1 MTFFDFLTFVGGL
14 AFFLFGMNQLSAGL
28 ETMVGGKFENTLKKM
43 TSNRFFALTLG
54 AFVTATV
61 QSSSA
66 VTVMLVGL
74 VNSNIM
80 SLSQSV
86 GVIMGSNIGTT
97 ITSWILSLVGLEGGN
112 FFTKMLK
119 PSSFAPIVAF
129 IGIILLMF
137 SKSNKKKNIA
147 TICLGFAILMTGM
160 SLMSDAVAGLE
171 DVPAFQNLMV
181 MFSNPFMGVLV
192 GAVITA
198 VIQSSSASVGI
209 LQSLSL
215 TGAIPFSAALPIIM
229 GQNIGTCITALI
241 SSIGTTKNAKRV
253 TAVHIYFNV
262 IGTLIVLPVF
272 LLINNMCDFAF
283 FDRAATPFEI
293 AIAHSA
299 FNIITT
305 ALLFPFA
312 KHLQKLA
319 ELTVKANKDGEA
331 KTTKLDER
339 FLVSPTFAI
348 AESKSCTIKMAELS
362 RDTIISAINLIGNY
376 DSKRAAVIEDNER
389 DIDEYEDL
397 LGSYLVKA
405 SAEKLSGNDS
415 NEIFQLLHTI
425 GDLERLGDH
434 ALNICEVAK
443 EMHDKDLKFSQK
455 ASEEITIM
463 KLAVIDIV
471 NKTIDSFVKN
481 DCDAAKTIESLEE
494 VIDGLNLEIKARHIK
509 RLQEGRCTIELGFV
523 LTDLL
528 TNLERTADHCS
539 NIAVCQLEVL
549 EHSSF
554 ETHDYLNNLKAEND
568 EDFIKNFNKFKEQ
581 YLLPKSTSSMNKE
594 YLPK

>member
-1 MTFFDFLTFVGGL
+1 MTFFDVLTFVGGL
-14 AFFLFGMNQLSAGL
+14 AFFLFGMNQLSSGL
-28 ETMVGGKFENTLKKM
+28 ETMVGGKFENVLKKM
-43 TSNRFFALTLG
+43 TSNKFFALTLG
-54 AFVTATV
+54 AFVTAVV

-66 VTVMLVGL
+66 VTVMMVGL

-80 SLSQSV
+80 TLSQSV

-97 ITSWILSLVGLEGGN
+97 ITSWILSLVGLDGGN

-119 PSSFAPIVAF
+119 PSSFSPIVAL

-137 SKSNKKKNIA
+137 TKGSKKKNIA

-171 DVPAFQNLMV
+171 DVPAFQNIMI

-241 SSIGTTKNAKRV
+241 SSIGTTRNAKRV

-272 LLINNMCDFAF
+272 LIINNMFDFAF

-299 FNIITT
+299 FNVITT
-305 ALLFPFA
+305 VLLFPFA

-319 ELTVKANKDGEA
+319 EITVKNKDGAEV
-331 KTTKLDER
+331 KTKTLDER
-339 FLVSPTFAI
+339 LLVSPSFAI
-348 AESKSCTIKMAELS
+348 AESRTFTVKMAELS
-362 RDTIISAINLIGNY
+362 RKTIVSSINLIGNY
-376 DSKRAAVIEDNER
+376 DSKKAASIEDSES
-389 DIDEYEDL
+389 DIDVYEDM
-397 LGSYLVKA
+397 LGSYLVKV
-405 SAEKLSGNDS
+405 SAQQLSGNDS

-434 ALNICEVAK
+434 ALNIVEVAK
-443 EMHDKDLKFSQK
+443 EMDEKGLVFSQK

-463 KLAVIDIV
+463 KFAVIDVV
-471 NKTIDSFVKN
+471 NKTIDAFINN
-481 DCDAAKTIESLEE
+481 DTSSAKVVESLEE
-494 VIDGLNLEIKARHIK
+494 VIDGLRNELKARHIK
-509 RLQEGRCTIELGFV
+509 RLQEGRCTIELGFI
-523 LTDLL
+523 LSDLL
-528 TNLERTADHCS
+528 TNLERVSDHCS
-539 NIAVCQLEVL
+539 NIAVCQLEVV
-549 EHSSF
+549 EHSAF
-554 ETHDYLNNLKAEND
+554 DTHDYLNNLKAEHDN
-568 EDFIKNFNKFKEQ
+568 DFIKNFNKFKEQ
-581 YLLPKSTSSMNKE
+581 YTLPKSSTTAVK
-594 YLPK
+594 